1 MADKQVIVVMGATG
15 AQGGGL
21 ARAILRD
28 KAGPFAARAVTRNPG
43 SDKARALADLGAEVV
58 AADADDPKSLDPAFA
73 GAYGAYCV
81 TNFWEHFSGERETA
95 QARAL
100 AEASKRAGLQHVVWS
115 TLEDTRKTVPLS
127 DDRMPTLK
135 GKYKVP
141 HFDAKGESDHFFT
154 DLGLPTTFSLP
165 SFYWENLIYF
175 GSGPKPG
182 PDGTLAI
189 TFPLGDKKMA
199 GIGAEDIGKC
209 VYGMF
214 TRGDEY
220 IGKRVGLAGEHLTC
234 HDMAAALTRALGRE
248 VRYNAVT
255 PEQYRSFG
263 FPGADDLGNMFQF
276 YRDFESEVNGLRDVE
291 ESRKL
296 NPELRS
302 FDQWLAEH
310 ARLIPLE

>member
-1 MADKQVIVVMGATG
+1 VADKKVVVVMGATG

-21 ARAILRD
+21 VRAILRD
-28 KAGPFAARAVTRNPG
+28 KTGPFTARAITRNA
-43 SDKARALADLGAEVV
+43 SSEKARALADLGAQVV
-58 AADADDPKSLDPAFA
+58 EADLDAPASLDRAFA

-81 TNFWEHFSGERETA
+81 TFYWAHFSPEKETA
-95 QARAL
+95 HARSM
-100 AEASKRAGLQHVVWS
+100 AEAAKRAALQHVVWS
-115 TLEDTRKTVPLS
+115 TLEDVRKFVPLD
-127 DDRMPTLK
+127 DDRMPTLRD
-135 GKYKVP
+135 KYKVP
-141 HFDAKGESDHFFT
+141 HFDGKGESDHFFT
-154 DLGLPTTFSLP
+154 DLRLPTTFSLP

-175 GSGPKPG
+175 GAGPKRG
-182 PDGTLAI
+182 PDGKLAI
-189 TFPLGDKKMA
+189 TFPLGDTKLA
-199 GIGAEDIGKC
+199 GIASEDIGKC

-214 TRGDEY
+214 TQGDEY

-234 HDMAAALTRALGRE
+234 NEMAAKLTRALGRE

-276 YRDFESEVNGLRDVE
+276 YRDFEEVNRLRDVE
-291 ESRKL
+291 GSRKL
-296 NPELRS
+296 NPELQR

>member
-1 MADKQVIVVMGATG
+1 MPEKKVIVVMGATG

-28 KAGPFAARAVTRNPG
+28 KDGPFAARAVTRNPG
-43 SDKARALADLGAEVV
+43 SDKARALADLGADVV
-58 AADADDPKSLDPAFA
+58 VADADDPKSLDPAFA

-81 TNFWEHFSGERETA
+81 TNFWEHFSGEREMA

-115 TLEDTRKTVPLS
+115 TLEDTRETVPLS
-127 DDRMPTLK
+127 DDRMPTLQ

-154 DLGLPTTFSLP
+154 DLGLRTTFSLP

-189 TFPLGDKKMA
+189 TFPLADAKMA

-209 VYGMF
+209 VLGMF
-214 TRGDEY
+214 KRGDTY
-220 IGKRVGLAGEHLTC
+220 IGKHVGLAGEHLTG
-234 HDMAAALTRALGRE
+234 DEMAAKLTRALGRE

-276 YRDFESEVNGLRDVE
+276 YRDFESKVNRLRDVG

-296 NPELRS
+296 NPELQN